1 MTSTGARRHNVT
13 VKVFIS
19 RDGVQLGTWNDGEV
33 RHYFQTGNLIGTDHY
48 WHEGMVE
55 WGTLDNFIAQPA
67 PIAPATAATTPV
79 SSPAGKPTRVVEPP
93 PEKSPYAWVAWVV
106 PLVLA
111 LVIAGFTVPTTA
123 GASGAYRLGQ
133 IFGGFIV
140 FLVLAFPVSLL
151 FRRSWRLAI
160 RCGIV
165 VVIGLVLLG
174 EKLERES
181 TQRWMTEVQK
191 FGQDQAKDEQQQIA
205 KNGYATV
212 DSQKINTEIQ
222 KLHDISQG
230 ESARDKKLT
239 DFVIEKMKDV
249 ATRGQACQAAEKP
262 MLELGLNPSKLTSL
276 DELDKRRA
284 AVQAPK
290 PIVENFIAYLT
301 NLDATSHAELIAE
314 GVSSATADGFVK
326 GMDES
331 GKMKALLAYWQQE
344 DAILGDL
351 LANLD
356 ILKKYWGQWQPQG
369 NEVLFKDNTALAE
382 YQANVAK
389 LHADIELQKTAQTK
403 ILNAQTQ

>member
-1 MTSTGARRHNVT
+1 

-19 RDGVQLGTWNDGEV
+19 RDGIQLGTWTNSEV
-33 RHYFQTGNLIGTDHY
+33 RRYFQTGNLIGTDHY
-48 WHEGMVE
+48 WHEGMAE
-55 WGTLDNFIAQPA
+55 WGTLDHFIAQPA
-67 PIAPATAATTPV
+67 PPAPELPVTEKPGAPKTAI
-79 SSPAGKPTRVVEPP
+79 EPP
-93 PEKSPYAWVAWVV
+93 AEKSRYAWIAWVIPV
-106 PLVLA
+106 
-111 LVIAGFTVPTTA
+111 
-123 GASGAYRLGQ
+123 
-133 IFGGFIV
+133 
-140 FLVLAFPVSLL
+140 VLAFAFALFVEPISPVSGVAERAGEVVGGLLLILIFALPVSLL

-165 VVIGLVLLG
+165 VVIGLVMLG
-174 EKLERES
+174 EKVQHQS

-212 DSQKINTEIQ
+212 DTQKINTEIK
-222 KLHDISQG
+222 KLHDMSQG
-230 ESARDKKLT
+230 ESSKDKKLT

-276 DELDKRRA
+276 DELEKRRA
-284 AVQAPK
+284 AVQAPQ

-301 NLDATSHAELIAE
+301 NLDTTSHAELIAE

-331 GKMKALLAYWQQE
+331 GKMQALLAYWKQE

-369 NEVLFKDNTALAE
+369 NEVLFKDNSALAE

-389 LHADIELQKTAQTK
+389 LHADIELQKTAQAK
-403 ILNAQTQ
+403 VLNAGAPPTSP